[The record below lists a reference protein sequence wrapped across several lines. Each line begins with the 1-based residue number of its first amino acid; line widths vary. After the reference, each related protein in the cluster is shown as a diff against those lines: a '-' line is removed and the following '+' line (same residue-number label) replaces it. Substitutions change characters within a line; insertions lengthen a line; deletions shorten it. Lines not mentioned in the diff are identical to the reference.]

1 MKTKIAILFLFA
13 VGVTMNTA
21 YADDTVRILE
31 GNIAPTCIKDSTCYD
46 KPTLGITTGETITW
60 INEDIPAHTIVS
72 GSLLDGN
79 TGLFDSN
86 LILPEKTFSYTF
98 TTEGTYDYY
107 CILHPWASG
116 IINVTG
122 ETVAEP
128 IEQTIARTEAN
139 IEGDQTNVKT
149 LGLIGERTGD
159 GKSFQMSYRTQGKII
174 NSFVNDRSNYIL
186 FTFGIPAPTGDLIT
200 MKLHNEMIT
209 DPTIVEVNG
218 KPLPTERYAYTV
230 DEQFNILTF
239 TAPEEVWE
247 IKVHGSQV
255 VPEFGL
261 IAGLILTASVMGTLV
276 LSRKYAL

>member
-186 FTFGIPAPTGDLIT
+186 FTFGIPAPAGDLIT